1 MKKLVTVLYFGLSFF
16 AVIAQSYS
24 PIDIQSKIKFSIKN
38 FGVGTGG
45 DFKGLQGAI
54 VFDPANLAVC
64 SFDMSIDAKT
74 IDTDIDSRDNH
85 LRKEEYFDVANF
97 PRIIIKSTKITP
109 STKQGTLFL
118 FCDLT
123 IKGVKKAVSFPF
135 TATPKDGGY
144 LFEGNFKI
152 NRRDFGVGGNSISL
166 GDNLTVYLSVF
177 ATKK

>member
-1 MKKLVTVLYFGLSFF
+1 MKKLLSVLFSCVMFFVVFG
-16 AVIAQSYS
+16 QSYS
-24 PIDIQSKIKFSIKN
+24 PVDLQSKVTFSIRN

-45 DFKGLQGAI
+45 GFKGLQGAI

-64 SFDMSIDAKT
+64 SFDVSLDAKT

-85 LRKEEYFDVANF
+85 LRKEEYFDVSNF
-97 PRIIIKSTKITP
+97 PKIIIRSTKFTP
-109 STKQGTLFL
+109 SNKQGTLFL

-123 IKGVKKAVSFPF
+123 IKGVKKAISFPF